1 MEEDTYSDQLKNK
14 SVCPPKHPKS
24 NQSAATGF
32 TIALLYLLNLSFVLC
47 TQRFQN
53 CSEMAQLEMAL
64 DSLCY
69 TLAETMGPKE
79 KKIK

>member
-1 MEEDTYSDQLKNK
+1 MDKKK

-32 TIALLYLLNLSFVLC
+32 TIVLLHLLHLLNLSPGLC
-47 TQRFQN
+47 TPWFLN

-64 DSLCY
+64 GSLCY
-69 TLAETMGPKE
+69 STLAEIMDPK
-79 KKIK
+79 KKNIK